1 VPVEGNGKG
10 ITAVL
15 VNGASAGAPQSV
27 VNVGSTAQSVGRAA
41 SARSVVNGAPVRP
54 VRRAENNT
62 AAEAD

>member
-1 VPVEGNGKG
+1 MPVEGNGEG

-15 VNGASAGAPQSV
+15 VNGAGAPQSV
-27 VNVGSTAQSVGRAA
+27 VNVGSTARLVGRAA

>member
-1 VPVEGNGKG
+1 
-10 ITAVL
+10 
-15 VNGASAGAPQSV
+15 V
-27 VNVGSTAQSVGRAA
+27 VNVGSTARSVGRAA